1 MGELK
6 LPGSLMEVASR
17 GRITGDDVRDL
28 RKEFFGD
35 HKIEKHE
42 VEALLA
48 LDRSAK
54 EKCRTWQFLLTDAF
68 TQYLIEQ
75 TPGRRDISEKEGK
88 WFASCIA
95 KNGVVESPELFELLV
110 KVMETAATVPAELEK
125 IALEQV
131 AEAVLRNQG
140 PVAQFS
146 GHDQKVI
153 CKSDVDLMR
162 RLLFSCGGDGGLAI
176 TRMEAE
182 FLFDLND
189 KTVDYG
195 NDESWSDL
203 FVKAI
208 GNYLLATLGDAVPH
222 REISLASTADD
233 PDKSVWDSLISN
245 LRSVYRAAKPLH
257 DEMNYELGE
266 RNKRVAEQTAMAH
279 VVTEEEGQW
288 VASRIG
294 VDGTVHDNERALL
307 DFIREEHGALPDY
320 LEKLANA
327 A

>member
-1 MGELK
+1 MSELK
-6 LPGSLMEVASR
+6 LPETLMKIASR
-17 GRITGDDVRDL
+17 GRIAGDDVRDL

-48 LDRSAK
+48 LDRSAR

-75 TPGRRDISEKEGK
+75 TPGSRDISEEEGN
-88 WFASCIA
+88 WFASCVA
-95 KNGVVESPELFELLV
+95 KNGIVESPELFELLV
-110 KVMETAATVPAELEK
+110 TVMETAENVPEKLEK

-131 AEAVLRNQG
+131 AKAVLENQG
-140 PVAQFS
+140 PIAAFS
-146 GHDQKVI
+146 EHHQKII
-153 CKSDVDLMR
+153 CKSDVELIR
-162 RLLFSCGGDGGLAI
+162 RLLFSCGGDGSLAI

-208 GNYLLATLGDAVPH
+208 GNHLLATLGDAVPH
-222 REISLASTADD
+222 RQISLASTDND
-233 PDKSVWDSLISN
+233 PDKGVWDSLIGN
-245 LRSVYRAAKPLH
+245 LRSIYRSAKPFH
-257 DEMNYELGE
+257 EEFNHELGE
-266 RNKRVAEQTAMAH
+266 RNKQVAEQNAMAN

-288 VASRIG
+288 VAARIG
-294 VDGTVHDNERALL
+294 ADGSVHDNERALL
-307 DFIREEHGALPDY
+307 EFLKQERGELPDY
-320 LEKLANA
+320 LSKLAA

>member
-1 MGELK
+1 MSELK
-6 LPGSLMEVASR
+6 LSGSLMEIAGR
-17 GRITGDDVRDL
+17 GRITGDDVRYL

-68 TQYLIEQ
+68 VQYLIEQ
-75 TPGRRDISEKEGK
+75 TPGSRDISETEGN

-95 KNGVVESPELFELLV
+95 KSGIVESPELFELLV
-110 KVMETAATVPAELEK
+110 KVMETADEVPQKLEK

-131 AEAVLRNQG
+131 AEAILKNQG
-140 PVAQFS
+140 PVVTFTQ
-146 GHDQKVI
+146 HDQKVI
-153 CKSDVDLMR
+153 CKSDVQLIR
-162 RLLFSCGGDGGLAI
+162 RLLFSCGGDGSLAI

-189 KTVDYG
+189 KTVDCG

-208 GNYLLATLGDAVPH
+208 GNHLLATLGDAVPH
-222 REISLASTADD
+222 REISLASTEDD
-233 PDKSVWDSLISN
+233 PDKSVWDSLIGN

-257 DEMNYELGE
+257 EELNHELGE
-266 RNKRVAEQTAMAH
+266 RNKRVAEQAAMAH
-279 VVTEEEGQW
+279 VITEQEGRW
-288 VASRIG
+288 VAARIG
-294 VDGTVHDNERALL
+294 ADGTVHDNERALL
-307 DFIREEHGALPDY
+307 EFLKEEHGQLPDY
-320 LEKLANA
+320 LEKLSA
-327 A
+327 AA